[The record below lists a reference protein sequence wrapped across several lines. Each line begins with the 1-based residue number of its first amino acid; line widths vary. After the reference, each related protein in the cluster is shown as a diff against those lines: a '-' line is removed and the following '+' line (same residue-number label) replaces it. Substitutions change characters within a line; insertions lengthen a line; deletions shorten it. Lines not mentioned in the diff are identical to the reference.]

1 MKKRV
6 SFAETDKFKSGPRIK
21 LFEPEVI
28 IDVDDKEYDQP
39 GVHLSIFSDI
49 VLPFYVMFSV
59 KIKAQ
64 H

>member
-28 IDVDDKEYDQP
+28 IDVDDKEYDHP

-49 VLPFYVMFSV
+49 VLPF
-59 KIKAQ
+59 
-64 H
+64 